1 MDLGFRRS
9 VVVAAERE
17 GRSALGRAAQA
28 DAGYEAV
35 PHRGLMRRAKVLL
48 ALYVADDTAFT
59 RDPVALA
66 EAERSTVALA
76 NRQADDGLFRGGD
89 NVASPPDSAFTIND
103 VCDAYEFTAEA
114 AQRDTDL
121 VRVRAR
127 LGAIAAA
134 SADALR
140 RGGVHTPNHRWELSA
155 ALARVHRSFPDPSLV
170 ARVEEWLAEG
180 VDIDADGLYSERSPN
195 YAAYVTNPSLL
206 AIARILNRPQLTQ
219 IVARNLTSTLGLL
232 HPDRT
237 VETVQSRRQDQGR
250 PFPMSAYLCSY
261 RALAIETGRGDFA
274 WAALQAQ
281 QTEISDGTLLAET
294 LLDTSLLDELPEPE
308 PPAADRE
315 CGFQAAALWVRRSQ
329 GVETVAYGGSDY
341 PRMRR
346 IRSGLANDPTF
357 FRLFA
362 GAAVLD
368 SVRLSRSFF
377 DLGPFR
383 ADAST
388 RLPDGTIRLQEQ
400 LDPGYHLPLPA
411 EYRHADGAYALGDDG
426 RFSAAMSF
434 DVRPVDAVRMTTCID
449 VLPRPHGAHLKVDIR
464 SPQVPIALELA
475 FRPGG
480 VMTGAERVAD
490 GVWVLTGPEGSYR
503 VGEDRIVFGAGGET
517 PQPGVPLY
525 HPGQDYA
532 YLGGTDAAGGE
543 RVYIVHT
550 APVAFR
556 LRLLHERVTRR

>member
-1 MDLGFRRS
+1 MDLGFRLS
-9 VVVAAERE
+9 VVAAAERE
-17 GRSALGRAAQA
+17 GRTALARATHT
-28 DAGYEAV
+28 AGYEAV
-35 PHRGLMRRAKVLL
+35 PHRGLMRRVKVLL
-48 ALYVADDTAFT
+48 ALYVADGTAFS

-66 EAERSTVALA
+66 EAERSTAALA
-76 NRQADDGLFRGGD
+76 DRQADDGLFRGGD

-114 AQRDTDL
+114 AQRDAEL
-121 VRVRAR
+121 ARVRAR

-155 ALARVHRSFPDPSLV
+155 ALARIHRSFPDPSLV

-195 YAAYVTNPSLL
+195 YAAHVTNPSLL
-206 AIARILNRPQLTQ
+206 AIARILNHPQLMHT
-219 IVARNLTSTLGLL
+219 VARNLTATLGLV
-232 HPDRT
+232 HRDGT

-250 PFPMSAYLCSY
+250 PFPLSAYLCSY
-261 RALAIETGRGDFA
+261 RRLAIETGRGDFA

-281 QTEISDGTLLAET
+281 QSEISDGNLLAET

-308 PPAADRE
+308 PPVADRE
-315 CGFQAAALWVRRSQ
+315 CRYESAALTVHRSE
-329 GVETVAYGGSDY
+329 GVETVVYAGSDY
-341 PRMRR
+341 PWMRR

-357 FRLFA
+357 FRMFA

-368 SVRLSRSFF
+368 SMRLSRSFF

-383 ADAST
+383 ADVST
-388 RLPDGTIRLQEQ
+388 RLPDGTTRLQEQ

-411 EYRHADGAYALGDDG
+411 EYRRSDGAYALGDDG

-434 DVRPVDAVRMTTCID
+434 GARPVDVVRMTTCID
-449 VLPRPHGAHLKVDIR
+449 VQPQPNGAHLQVDIR
-464 SPQVPIALELA
+464 SPQVPVTLELA
-475 FRPGG
+475 FRSGG
-480 VMTGAERVAD
+480 VMTGAERIAD

-503 VGEDRIVFGAGGET
+503 VGEDRIVFGPGGET
-517 PQPGVPLY
+517 PLPGVPLY

-543 RVYIVHT
+543 RVYIVRT

-556 LRLLHERVTRR
+556 VRLVHERVTGR